1 MLPQIPTVRE
11 AWLGKDWQCSLFMKC
26 PCPAQAL
33 IERHMLT
40 SDEEA
45 SLRDSLRFRE
55 QDRWLH
61 LLYRRGSSFPVSQ

>member
-1 MLPQIPTVRE
+1 MT
-11 AWLGKDWQCSLFMKC
+11 C
-26 PCPAQAL
+26 PLLAQAL
-33 IERHMLT
+33 IEGHMLT

-61 LLYRRGSSFPVSQ
+61 LLYRREPPSATSP